1 MRYRVNTFEPSGYL
15 DIKGILSCGMPFIF
29 IVGGRGIGK
38 TYGALKYVLENDV
51 FFMFMRR
58 TQSQADL
65 ISKPDFSPF
74 TPLNNDLHMD
84 VRPVSVSKYN
94 AAMVDFVED
103 AKTDKIR
110 GYTCALSTISNL
122 RGFDASRVE
131 LLIYDEFIPERHER
145 PIKEEGQAFFNA
157 YETMNRNRELKG
169 LKPMQVLAL
178 ANSNDLGNPIFM
190 ELGVVNKVVQ
200 MKKRNQLYMIDNR
213 RGLAIFLLDETEI
226 GSRKRDT
233 ALYRLTDPESEFM
246 RMAVSNEFIEE
257 DSAIIRS
264 RPLIEYRPI
273 VTVGEVTIYKH
284 KDRRE
289 YYAANIRQGNPPI
302 YTSGDADIKRYK
314 KRFYYLWEAYL
325 KNKIIFSD
333 KLTLLLFEM
342 YNNK

>member
-1 MRYRVNTFEPSGYL
+1 M
-15 DIKGILSCGMPFIF
+15 
-29 IVGGRGIGK
+29 
-38 TYGALKYVLENDV
+38 YVLENNV

-58 TQSQADL
+58 TQSQSDL

-103 AKTDKIR
+103 QKTDNIR

-122 RGFDASRVE
+122 RGFDASRVD

-145 PIKEEGQAFFNA
+145 PIKEEGLAFFNA

-178 ANSNDLGNPIFM
+178 ANSNDLGNPLFM
-190 ELGVVNKVVQ
+190 ELGVVNKVVN
-200 MKKRNQLYMIDNR
+200 MKKRGQVYMIDQK

-226 GSRKRDT
+226 GKKKRNT
-233 ALYRLTDPESEFM
+233 VLYNLASESSEFM
-246 RMAVSNEFIEE
+246 GMAITNNFIEE
-257 DSAIIRS
+257 DSAIIKS
-264 RPLIEYRPI
+264 MPLIEYRPV
-273 VTVGEVTIYKH
+273 VTVGEVTVYKH

-289 YYAANIRQGNPPI
+289 YYATNIRQGNPPV
-302 YTSGDADIKRYK
+302 YSAGDADLKRYK
-314 KRFYYLWEAYL
+314 RKFYYLWEAYL

-333 KLTLLLFEM
+333 KLTLLLYET
-342 YNNK
+342 YNSK